1 MQPFSFSTAPI
12 DTARG
17 REALVDP
24 ACGGYATFEGWV
36 RDHNEGRA
44 VHRLEYEAYAA
55 LAEREGERIVAE
67 AIAKFGV
74 LHAACVHRIGD
85 LDLGEMAVWVG
96 VSSRHRAE
104 AFAACRYIIDAVKH
118 RVPIWKKEHYLD
130 GDSGWVNCER
140 CAQPGEHESDT
151 ADTATP
157 AAAHAQAHQHEH
169 EHEHEHGHG
178 PVHATVADPSSYA
191 APDFSRQIALPEV
204 GVAGQQRLRAGSVLV
219 IGAGGLGV
227 PVLQYLA
234 AAGVGRI
241 GIVDGDSVEASNLHR
256 QPLYGSA
263 DIGKAKATL
272 AAARLRALNP
282 EVTFAVHAERAD
294 AGNLAGW
301 LAQYD
306 LVVDCSDNFAT
317 KFTVNDAA
325 VILGKPAVFASVY
338 QYEGQLQVYL
348 PRDDWPCLRCL
359 WPEAPR
365 DGLVGNCAQA
375 GVLGPVPAALGAMQ
389 AMQALKILLDL
400 PVESTP
406 ALHVF
411 DLLGM
416 HWRTL
421 KAARNPACDHSPRN
435 LQMDALDPA
444 ALELEYPTLAAARA
458 SGLTLVDIREPWERE
473 MDGPAERIEW
483 HLPLSALLQGSA
495 ALPPEGRY
503 LIVCAHGVRSLALAE
518 HLRSL
523 GYPAVYSLVGGLA
536 AVGA

>member
-1 MQPFSFSTAPI
+1 MRPFAFSTAPI
-12 DTARG
+12 DTVAG
-17 REALVDP
+17 REALADR

-44 VHRLEYEAYAA
+44 VQRLEYEAFAA

-67 AIAKFGV
+67 AITRFGV
-74 LHAACVHRIGD
+74 QHAACVHRIGD
-85 LDLGEMAVWVG
+85 LGLGEMAVWVG
-96 VSSRHRAE
+96 VSSAHRAE
-104 AFAACRYIIDAVKH
+104 AFAACRYIIDEVKH
-118 RVPIWKKEHYLD
+118 RVPIWKKEHYVD

-140 CAQPGEHESDT
+140 CAQG
-151 ADTATP
+151 ADHDG
-157 AAAHAQAHQHEH
+157 HAMHEH
-169 EHEHEHGHG
+169 ELDHPHAGAAGHGHSAASTD
-178 PVHATVADPSSYA
+178 HAVARPT
-191 APDFSRQIALPEV
+191 APDFSRQVALPEV
-204 GVAGQQRLRAGSVLV
+204 GAAGQQRLRDGSVLV

-241 GIVDGDSVEASNLHR
+241 GIADGDVVEASNLHR
-256 QPLYGSA
+256 QPLYAPG
-263 DIGKAKATL
+263 DIGRSKAAV
-272 AAARLRALNP
+272 AAARLRELNP
-282 EVTFAVHAERAD
+282 EAMIETHAERAV

-301 LAQYD
+301 LDRYD

-317 KFTVNDAA
+317 KFLVNDAA
-325 VILGKPAVFASVY
+325 VSLGRPAVFASVY

-365 DGLVGNCAQA
+365 DGLVGNCAEA

-389 AMQALKILLDL
+389 AMQALKMLLGL
-400 PVESTP
+400 PVDNSP

-421 KAARNPACDHSPRN
+421 KAARNPACDHSPKD
-435 LQMDALDPA
+435 LQPEAIDPV
-444 ALELEYPTLAAARA
+444 ALELEYPSLAAARA
-458 SGLTLVDIREPWERE
+458 SGLTLVDIREAWERALDRPSE
-473 MDGPAERIEW
+473 QIEW
-483 HLPLSALLQGSA
+483 HVPLSALVEGVA

-518 HLRSL
+518 HLHAL

-536 AVGA
+536 AVSD

>member
-1 MQPFSFSTAPI
+1 MQPFSFSTSPI
-12 DTARG
+12 DATRG
-17 REALVDP
+17 RAALADQ

-44 VHRLEYEAYAA
+44 VQRLEYEAYAA

-67 AIAKFGV
+67 AVAKFGV
-74 LHAACVHRIGD
+74 QHAACVHRIGD
-85 LDLGEMAVWVG
+85 LGLGEMAVWVG

-104 AFAACRYIIDAVKH
+104 AFAACRYIIDEVKH
-118 RVPIWKKEHYLD
+118 RVPIWKKEHYVD

-140 CAQPGEHESDT
+140 CAQAGEHT
-151 ADTATP
+151 ADG
-157 AAAHAQAHQHEH
+157 HGHEH
-169 EHEHEHGHG
+169 PHD
-178 PVHATVADPSSYA
+178 HAANTGQALAPLGGDAHDRTLP
-191 APDFSRQIALPEV
+191 APDYSRQIALPQV
-204 GVAGQQRLRAGSVLV
+204 GVEGQQRLAAGSVLV

-241 GIVDGDSVEASNLHR
+241 GLVDGDTIEPSNLHR
-256 QPLYGSA
+256 QPLYGVA
-263 DIGKAKATL
+263 DVGRSKAVV
-272 AAARLRALNP
+272 AAARLREANP
-282 EVTFAVHAERAD
+282 QLAVEVHAERAT
-294 AGNLAGW
+294 AASLGTW
-301 LAQYD
+301 LARYD
-306 LVVDCSDNFAT
+306 LVVECSDNFAT
-317 KFTVNDAA
+317 KFVVNDAA
-325 VILGKPAVFASVY
+325 VSLGKPAVFASVY

-348 PRDDWPCLRCL
+348 PREDWPCLRCL

-375 GVLGPVPAALGAMQ
+375 GVLGPVPATLGAMQ
-389 AMQALKILLDL
+389 AMQALKILLGL
-400 PVESTP
+400 PVESSP

-421 KAARNPACDHSPRN
+421 KAARNPACDHLPRG
-435 LQMDALDPA
+435 LQLEPPDPA
-444 ALELEYPTLAAARA
+444 TLELEYPSLVAARA

-473 MDGPAERIEW
+473 GDDPAGQIEW
-483 HLPLSALLQGSA
+483 HLPLSLLLQGSA

-503 LIVCAHGVRSLALAE
+503 LLVCAHGVRSLALAE

>member
-1 MQPFSFSTAPI
+1 MQPFAFSALPI

-17 REALVDP
+17 REALADP

-44 VHRLEYEAYAA
+44 VRRLEYEAYAA
-55 LAEREGERIVAE
+55 LAQREGERIVAE
-67 AIAKFGV
+67 AVAKYGV
-74 LHAACVHRIGD
+74 QRAACIHRIGD
-85 LDLGEMAVWVG
+85 LALGEVAVWVG

-104 AFAACRYIIDAVKH
+104 AFAACRYIIDEVKH
-118 RVPIWKKEHYLD
+118 RVPIWKKEHYVD

-140 CAQPGEHESDT
+140 CAQPGEHQRH
-151 ADTATP
+151 ANHATP
-157 AAAHAQAHQHEH
+157 VADRSHGHEH
-169 EHEHEHGHG
+169 THT
-178 PVHATVADPSSYA
+178 HAAEDHSHA

-204 GVAGQQRLRAGSVLV
+204 GAAGQQRLRAGSVLV

-241 GIVDGDSVEASNLHR
+241 GIVDGDVVEASNLHR
-256 QPLYGSA
+256 QPLYGVA
-263 DIGKAKATL
+263 DIGKSKAAV
-272 AAARLRALNP
+272 AAARLRELNP
-282 EVTFAVHAERAD
+282 GATFAVHAERAD
-294 AGNLAGW
+294 AGNLVDW
-301 LAQYD
+301 LARYD

-325 VILGKPAVFASVY
+325 VILGKPAIFASVY

-348 PRDDWPCLRCL
+348 PRADWPCLRCL

-389 AMQALKILLDL
+389 AMQALKILLGL
-400 PVESTP
+400 PVESAP

-421 KAARNPACDHSPRN
+421 KAARNPACDHSPRE
-435 LQMDALDPA
+435 LQAHAIDPA
-444 ALELEYPTLAAARA
+444 ALELEYPTLTAASA
-458 SGLTLVDIREPWERE
+458 SGLTLVDIREPWERAR
-473 MDGPAERIEW
+473 DDQPGPIEW
-483 HLPLSALLQGSA
+483 HLPLSALLQGST

-503 LIVCAHGVRSLALAE
+503 LIVCAHGVRSLALAG

-523 GYPAVYSLVGGLA
+523 GYPAVYSLAGGLA

>member
-1 MQPFSFSTAPI
+1 MQPFSFSSAPI

-17 REALVDP
+17 HEALADP

-44 VHRLEYEAYAA
+44 VRRLEYEAYAA

-67 AIAKFGV
+67 AIVKFGV
-74 LHAACVHRIGD
+74 QHAACVHRIGD
-85 LDLGEMAVWVG
+85 LGLGEMAVWVG

-104 AFAACRYIIDAVKH
+104 AFAACRYIIDEVKH
-118 RVPIWKKEHYLD
+118 RVPIWKKEHYVD

-140 CAQPGEHESDT
+140 CAQPGEH
-151 ADTATP
+151 
-157 AAAHAQAHQHEH
+157 AHADAHAAETHA
-169 EHEHEHGHG
+169 
-178 PVHATVADPSSYA
+178 HAT
-191 APDFSRQIALPEV
+191 PDFSRQIALPEV
-204 GVAGQQRLRAGSVLV
+204 GAAGQQRLREGSVLV

-241 GIVDGDSVEASNLHR
+241 GIVDGDVVEASNLHR
-256 QPLYGSA
+256 QPLYGVA
-263 DIGKAKATL
+263 DIGKAKATV
-272 AAARLRALNP
+272 AAARLRQLNP
-282 EVTFAVHAERAD
+282 EVTLAVHAERANT
-294 AGNLAGW
+294 GNLADW
-301 LAQYD
+301 LARYD

-348 PRDDWPCLRCL
+348 PREDWPCLRCL

-389 AMQALKILLDL
+389 AMQSLKILLGL
-400 PVESTP
+400 PVESAP

-421 KAARNPACDHSPRN
+421 KAARNPACDHSPRD
-435 LQMDALDPA
+435 LRADAIDPA
-444 ALELEYPTLAAARA
+444 VLELEYPDLAAARA
-458 SGLTLVDIREPWERE
+458 SGLTLVDIREPWERA
-473 MDGPAERIEW
+473 MDDPAGQIEW
-483 HLPLSALLQGSA
+483 HLPLSAFLQGGA

-523 GYPAVYSLVGGLA
+523 GYPAVYSLVCGLA
-536 AVGA
+536 AVGN

>member
-1 MQPFSFSTAPI
+1 MQPFSFSSAPI

-17 REALVDP
+17 REALADP
-24 ACGGYATFEGWV
+24 ACGGYVTFEGWV

-44 VHRLEYEAYAA
+44 VRRLEYEAYAV

-67 AIAKFGV
+67 AIAKYGV
-74 LHAACVHRIGD
+74 QHAACVHRIGD
-85 LDLGEMAVWVG
+85 LGLGEMAVWVG

-104 AFAACRYIIDAVKH
+104 AFAACRYIIDEVKH
-118 RVPIWKKEHYLD
+118 RVPIWKKEHYVD

-140 CAQPGEHESDT
+140 CAQPGEHASHSDEGT
-151 ADTATP
+151 TL
-157 AAAHAQAHQHEH
+157 AAGGAHGHEHAHAHAAET
-169 EHEHEHGHG
+169 HGH
-178 PVHATVADPSSYA
+178 A

-204 GVAGQQRLRAGSVLV
+204 GAVGQQRLREGSVLV
-219 IGAGGLGV
+219 IGAGGLGG

-234 AAGVGRI
+234 AAGVGRL
-241 GIVDGDSVEASNLHR
+241 GIVDGDVVEASNLHR
-256 QPLYGSA
+256 QPLYGVA
-263 DIGKAKATL
+263 DIGKAKATV
-272 AAARLRALNP
+272 AAARLRQLNP
-282 EVTFAVHAERAD
+282 EVTLAVHAERANT
-294 AGNLAGW
+294 GNLADW
-301 LAQYD
+301 LARYD

-317 KFTVNDAA
+317 KFAVNDAA

-348 PRDDWPCLRCL
+348 PREDWPCLRCL

-389 AMQALKILLDL
+389 AMQALKILLGL
-400 PVESTP
+400 PVESAP

-421 KAARNPACDHSPRN
+421 KAARNPACDHSPRD
-435 LQMDALDPA
+435 LQTHAIEPA
-444 ALELEYPTLAAARA
+444 VLELEYPNLAAARA
-458 SGLTLVDIREPWERE
+458 SGLTLIDIREPWERA
-473 MDGPAERIEW
+473 MDDPDAQIEW
-483 HLPLSALLQGSA
+483 HLPLSVFLQGSA

-536 AVGA
+536 AVGR

>member
-1 MQPFSFSTAPI
+1 MQAFAFSTVPI

-17 REALVDP
+17 REALADP
-24 ACGGYATFEGWV
+24 VCGGYATFEGWV

-44 VHRLEYEAYAA
+44 VRRLEYEAYAA

-67 AIAKFGV
+67 AIARYGV
-74 LHAACVHRIGD
+74 QHAACVHRIGD
-85 LDLGEMAVWVG
+85 LGLGEMAVWVG

-104 AFAACRYIIDAVKH
+104 AFAACRYIIDEVKH
-118 RVPIWKKEHYLD
+118 RVPIWKKEHYVD

-140 CAQPGEHESDT
+140 CAQPGDHESPAGDAT
-151 ADTATP
+151 AP
-157 AAAHAQAHQHEH
+157 AAEQSPGHV
-169 EHEHEHGHG
+169 HGHG
-178 PVHATVADPSSYA
+178 HTHAHVADSASRP

-241 GIVDGDSVEASNLHR
+241 GIVDGDVVEASNLHR
-256 QPLYGSA
+256 QPLYGVA
-263 DIGKAKATL
+263 DIGKAKATV
-272 AAARLRALNP
+272 AAARLRQLNP
-282 EVTFAVHAERAD
+282 EATFAVHAERAD
-294 AGNLAGW
+294 AGNLVDW
-301 LAQYD
+301 LARYD
-306 LVVDCSDNFAT
+306 LVVDCSDNFST

-325 VILGKPAVFASVY
+325 VVLGKPAVFASVY

-348 PRDDWPCLRCL
+348 PREDWPCLRCL

-375 GVLGPVPAALGAMQ
+375 GVLGPVPAALGALQ
-389 AMQALKILLDL
+389 AMQALKLLLGL
-400 PVESTP
+400 PVESAP

-421 KAARNPACDHSPRN
+421 KAARNPACDHSPRE
-435 LQMDALDPA
+435 LQTDAIDPD

-458 SGLTLVDIREPWERE
+458 AGLKLVDIREPWERAR
-473 MDGPAERIEW
+473 DDPARQIEW
-483 HLPLSALLQGSA
+483 HLPLSALLQGST
-495 ALPPEGRY
+495 ALPREGRY
-503 LIVCAHGVRSLALAE
+503 LIVCAHGVRSLALAG

-523 GYPAVYSLVGGLA
+523 GYPAVYSLAGGLA

>member
-1 MQPFSFSTAPI
+1 MQPFSFSSAPI

-17 REALVDP
+17 REALADP
-24 ACGGYATFEGWV
+24 ACGGYVTFEGWV

-44 VHRLEYEAYAA
+44 VRRLEYEAYAA

-67 AIAKFGV
+67 AIAKYGV
-74 LHAACVHRIGD
+74 QHAACVHRIGD
-85 LDLGEMAVWVG
+85 LGLGEMAVWVG

-104 AFAACRYIIDAVKH
+104 AFAACRYIIDEVKH
-118 RVPIWKKEHYLD
+118 RVPIWKKEHYVD

-140 CAQPGEHESDT
+140 CAQPGEHASHSP
-151 ADTATP
+151 TP
-157 AAAHAQAHQHEH
+157 AVARPHEHAHAHAHAHTAEAQAH
-169 EHEHEHGHG
+169 
-178 PVHATVADPSSYA
+178 A
-191 APDFSRQIALPEV
+191 APDFARQIALPEV
-204 GVAGQQRLRAGSVLV
+204 GAAGQLRLREGSVLV

-241 GIVDGDSVEASNLHR
+241 GIVDGDVVEASNLHR
-256 QPLYGSA
+256 QPLYGVA
-263 DIGKAKATL
+263 DIGKSKATV
-272 AAARLRALNP
+272 AAARLRQLNP
-282 EVTFAVHAERAD
+282 EATFAVHAERANAD
-294 AGNLAGW
+294 NLAEW
-301 LAQYD
+301 LARYD

-348 PRDDWPCLRCL
+348 PREDWPCLRCL

-389 AMQALKILLDL
+389 AMQALKILLGL
-400 PVESTP
+400 PVESAP

-421 KAARNPACDHSPRN
+421 KAARNPACDHSPRD
-435 LQMDALDPA
+435 LQADAIDPA
-444 ALELEYPTLAAARA
+444 ALELEYPDLAAARA
-458 SGLTLVDIREPWERE
+458 SGLTLVDIREPWERA
-473 MDGPAERIEW
+473 MDDPVEQIEW
-483 HLPLSALLQGSA
+483 HLPLSAFLQGAA

-536 AVGA
+536 AVGS

>member
-1 MQPFSFSTAPI
+1 MQLFSFSSAPI
-12 DTARG
+12 DTAQG
-17 REALVDP
+17 RAALADP

-44 VHRLEYEAYAA
+44 VRRLEYEAYAT
-55 LAEREGERIVAE
+55 LAEREGERIVTE

-74 LHAACVHRIGD
+74 QRAACVHRIGD
-85 LDLGEMAVWVG
+85 LDLGAMAVWVG

-104 AFAACRYIIDAVKH
+104 AFAACRYIIDEVKH
-118 RVPIWKKEHYLD
+118 RVPIWKKEHYVD

-140 CAQPGEHESDT
+140 CAQPGEHAH
-151 ADTATP
+151 ADIP
-157 AAAHAQAHQHEH
+157 AA
-169 EHEHEHGHG
+169 G
-178 PVHATVADPSSYA
+178 VHAHA

-204 GVAGQQRLRAGSVLV
+204 GVSGQQRLREGSVLV

-241 GIVDGDSVEASNLHR
+241 GIVDGDVVEASNLQR
-256 QPLYGSA
+256 QPLYGVD
-263 DIGKAKATL
+263 DIGKAKAPV

-282 EVTFAVHAERAD
+282 EVTVAVHAERAH
-294 AGNLAGW
+294 AGNLADW
-301 LAQYD
+301 LARYD

-317 KFTVNDAA
+317 KFAVNDAA
-325 VILGKPAVFASVY
+325 VNVGKPAVFASVY

-348 PRDDWPCLRCL
+348 PREDWPCLRCL

-389 AMQALKILLDL
+389 AMQALKILLGL
-400 PVESTP
+400 PVESAP

-421 KAARNPACDHSPRN
+421 KAARNPACDHSPRD
-435 LQMDALDPA
+435 LQAAAIVPA
-444 ALELEYPTLAAARA
+444 VLELEYASLAAAHA
-458 SGLTLVDIREPWERE
+458 SGLTLVDIREPWERA
-473 MDGPAERIEW
+473 MDDPSGQIEW
-483 HLPLSALLQGSA
+483 HVPLSAILQGSA

-523 GYPAVYSLVGGLA
+523 GYPEVYSLVGGLA
-536 AVGA
+536 AVDG

>member
-1 MQPFSFSTAPI
+1 MQPFSFSSTPI

-17 REALVDP
+17 RQALVDP

-44 VHRLEYEAYAA
+44 VRRLEYEAYAA

-67 AIAKFGV
+67 AIAKFDV
-74 LHAACVHRIGD
+74 QHAACVHRIGD
-85 LDLGEMAVWVG
+85 LNLGEMAVWVG

-104 AFAACRYIIDAVKH
+104 AFAACRYIIDEVKH
-118 RVPIWKKEHYLD
+118 RVPIWKKEHYVD

-140 CAQPGEHESDT
+140 CAQPGDHG
-151 ADTATP
+151 
-157 AAAHAQAHQHEH
+157 HEH
-169 EHEHEHGHG
+169 AH
-178 PVHATVADPSSYA
+178 VADSHAHP
-191 APDFSRQIALPEV
+191 APDFSRQVALPEV

-241 GIVDGDSVEASNLHR
+241 GLVDGDVVEASNLHR
-256 QPLYGSA
+256 QPLYGVA
-263 DIGKAKATL
+263 DIGKSKATV
-272 AAARLRALNP
+272 AATRLRQLNP
-282 EVTFAVHAERAD
+282 AATFAVHAERAD
-294 AGNLAGW
+294 AGNLVDW
-301 LAQYD
+301 LARYD

-348 PRDDWPCLRCL
+348 PREDWPCLRCL

-389 AMQALKILLDL
+389 AMQALKILLGL

-421 KAARNPACDHSPRN
+421 KAARNPACDHSPRD
-435 LQMDALDPA
+435 LQTAAIDPA
-444 ALELEYPTLAAARA
+444 ALELTYPTLTAARA
-458 SGLTLVDIREPWERE
+458 SGLTLVDIREPWERAR
-473 MDGPAERIEW
+473 DDPAGLIEW
-483 HLPLSALLQGSA
+483 HLPLSALLQGA
-495 ALPPEGRY
+495 TALPPEGRY
-503 LIVCAHGVRSLALAE
+503 LIVCAHGVRSLALAGQ
-518 HLRSL
+518 LRSR

-536 AVGA
+536 AVGR

>member
-1 MQPFSFSTAPI
+1 MRPFSFSTAVI
-12 DTARG
+12 DTVRG
-17 REALVDP
+17 REALADP

-44 VHRLEYEAYAA
+44 VRRLEYEAYAA

-67 AIAKFGV
+67 AIAKYGV
-74 LHAACVHRIGD
+74 QHAACVHRIGD
-85 LDLGEMAVWVG
+85 LGLGEMAVWVG

-104 AFAACRYIIDAVKH
+104 AFAACRYIIDEVKH
-118 RVPIWKKEHYLD
+118 RVPIWKKEHYVD

-140 CAQPGEHESDT
+140 CAQPGEHASHPS
-151 ADTATP
+151 TP
-157 AAAHAQAHQHEH
+157 AADRSHGHEH
-169 EHEHEHGHG
+169 AAGTHS
-178 PVHATVADPSSYA
+178 HAG
-191 APDFSRQIALPEV
+191 PDFSRQIALPEV
-204 GVAGQQRLRAGSVLV
+204 GATGQQHLREGAVLV

-241 GIVDGDSVEASNLHR
+241 GIVDGDVVEASNLHR
-256 QPLYGSA
+256 QPLYGVA
-263 DIGKAKATL
+263 DIGKAKATV
-272 AAARLRALNP
+272 AAARLRELNP
-282 EVTFAVHAERAD
+282 EVTFAVHAERANP
-294 AGNLAGW
+294 GNLADW
-301 LAQYD
+301 LARYD

-317 KFTVNDAA
+317 KFAVNDAA
-325 VILGKPAVFASVY
+325 VVLGKPAVFASVY

-348 PRDDWPCLRCL
+348 PRADWPCLRCL

-375 GVLGPVPAALGAMQ
+375 GVLGPVPAALGALQ
-389 AMQALKILLDL
+389 AMQALKILLGL
-400 PVESTP
+400 PVESAP

-421 KAARNPACDHSPRN
+421 KAARNPACDHSPRD
-435 LQMDALDPA
+435 LQADTIDPA
-444 ALELEYPTLAAARA
+444 VLELEYPDLAAARA
-458 SGLTLVDIREPWERE
+458 SGLTLVDIREPWERA
-473 MDGPAERIEW
+473 MDDPAGQIEW
-483 HLPLSALLQGSA
+483 HLPLSVFLQGSA

-536 AVGA
+536 AVGS

>member
-1 MQPFSFSTAPI
+1 MQPFSFSSAPI

-17 REALVDP
+17 HEALADP

-44 VHRLEYEAYAA
+44 VRRLEYEAYAA

-67 AIAKFGV
+67 AIVKFGV
-74 LHAACVHRIGD
+74 QHAACVHRIGD
-85 LDLGEMAVWVG
+85 LGLGEMAVWVG

-104 AFAACRYIIDAVKH
+104 AFAACRYIIDEVKH
-118 RVPIWKKEHYLD
+118 RVPIWKKEHYVD

-140 CAQPGEHESDT
+140 CAQPGEH
-151 ADTATP
+151 
-157 AAAHAQAHQHEH
+157 AHADAHAAETHS
-169 EHEHEHGHG
+169 
-178 PVHATVADPSSYA
+178 HAT
-191 APDFSRQIALPEV
+191 PDFSRQIALPEV
-204 GVAGQQRLRAGSVLV
+204 GAAGQQRLREGSVLV

-241 GIVDGDSVEASNLHR
+241 GIVDGDVVEASNLHR
-256 QPLYGSA
+256 QPLYGVA
-263 DIGKAKATL
+263 DIGKAKATV
-272 AAARLRALNP
+272 AAARLRQLNP
-282 EVTFAVHAERAD
+282 EVTLAVHAERANT
-294 AGNLAGW
+294 GNLADW
-301 LAQYD
+301 LARYD

-317 KFTVNDAA
+317 KFTVSDAA

-348 PRDDWPCLRCL
+348 PREDWPCLRCL

-389 AMQALKILLDL
+389 AMQALKILLGL
-400 PVESTP
+400 PVESAP

-421 KAARNPACDHSPRN
+421 KAARNPACDHSPRD
-435 LQMDALDPA
+435 LRADAIDPA
-444 ALELEYPTLAAARA
+444 VLELEYPDLAAARA
-458 SGLTLVDIREPWERE
+458 SGLTLVDIREPWERA
-473 MDGPAERIEW
+473 MDDPAGQIEW
-483 HLPLSALLQGSA
+483 HLPLSAFLQGGA

-536 AVGA
+536 AVGS

>member
-1 MQPFSFSTAPI
+1 MQPFAFSTVPI
-12 DTARG
+12 DAARG
-17 REALVDP
+17 REALADP

-67 AIAKFGV
+67 AIARYGV
-74 LHAACVHRIGD
+74 QHAACVHRIGD
-85 LDLGEMAVWVG
+85 LGLGEMAVWVG

-104 AFAACRYIIDAVKH
+104 AFAACRYIIDEVKH
-118 RVPIWKKEHYLD
+118 RVPIWKKEHYVD

-140 CAQPGEHESDT
+140 CAQPGDHASHSP
-151 ADTATP
+151 AP
-157 AAAHAQAHQHEH
+157 AADRSPGHEH
-169 EHEHEHGHG
+169 RHERAH
-178 PVHATVADPSSYA
+178 VADSHPHG

-204 GVAGQQRLRAGSVLV
+204 GVAGQQRLHAGSVLV

-241 GIVDGDSVEASNLHR
+241 GIVDGDVVEASNLHR
-256 QPLYGSA
+256 QPLYGVT
-263 DIGKAKATL
+263 DIGKSKATV
-272 AAARLRALNP
+272 AATRLRQLNP
-282 EVTFAVHAERAD
+282 EVTLAVHAERAD
-294 AGNLAGW
+294 SASLVDW
-301 LAQYD
+301 LARYD

-348 PRDDWPCLRCL
+348 PREDWPCLRCL

-375 GVLGPVPAALGAMQ
+375 GVLGPVPAALGALQ
-389 AMQALKILLDL
+389 AMQTLKILLGL
-400 PVESTP
+400 PVEGAP

-421 KAARNPACDHSPRN
+421 KAARNPACDHSPRE
-435 LQMDALDPA
+435 LRVDAIDTA
-444 ALELEYPTLAAARA
+444 ALELVYPTLAAARA
-458 SGLTLVDIREPWERE
+458 SGLTLVDIRESWERA
-473 MDGPAERIEW
+473 MDDPARQIEW
-483 HLPLSALLQGSA
+483 HLPLSALLQGST

-523 GYPAVYSLVGGLA
+523 GYAAVYSLVGGLA
-536 AVGA
+536 AVDT